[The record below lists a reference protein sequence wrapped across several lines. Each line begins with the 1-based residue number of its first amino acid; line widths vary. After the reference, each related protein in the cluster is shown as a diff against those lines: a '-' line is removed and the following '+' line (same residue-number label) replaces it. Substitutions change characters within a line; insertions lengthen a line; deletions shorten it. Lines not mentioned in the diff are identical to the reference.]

1 MFRSIFTR
9 LFWTNFFIMVI
20 ALVMMSATMTGF
32 LSYYIENKQYDISVK
47 TAKNIEYITIVLQI
61 ENHDLRSQRVYNST
75 LSSWS
80 EFTGSDITVVD
91 SRGDVFAS
99 TTGIV
104 RVPGNLL
111 SRVLS
116 GETIKIKNYFGN
128 YYQKPVFVVGIP
140 MYYQDNIAGAIF
152 FNTLVPDLNRNITD
166 FMYMLGLSC
175 AAAMLLAFVL
185 VYIQSKHISMPIKD
199 INKAVNYIAS
209 GKFDKR
215 VKVSAPDEIGQLASS
230 FNYMAETLSKTNDM
244 QNEFISDV
252 SHELR
257 TPMTSISGFVEG
269 ILDGTISPEKE
280 KDYLKLVYD
289 ESVRLTKLTNDMLE
303 MSKMSSS
310 EYKLSVSEFDI
321 NELVRR
327 CIIQLEQ
334 RISGKNLEL
343 EVNFDAEIIKVLGDK
358 DAIQRVIINILD
370 NAVKFSFENTK
381 IMISTWYKDSK
392 AYVSIGNF
400 GIGMS
405 SDEIKHIFDR
415 FYKTDKSRTSDKK
428 GAGLG
433 LSMVKNIMSLHK
445 QQIWVDSTETKSGT
459 GVKFTK
465 FTFTLQSA

>member
-9 LFWTNFFIMVI
+9 LFWTNVFIMMI
-20 ALVMMSATMTGF
+20 TLVMMSATMTGF
-32 LSYYIENKQYDISVK
+32 LSYYMEAKQYDLAVK

-61 ENHDLRSQRVYNST
+61 ENHDMRSQRVYNST

-80 EFTGSDITVVD
+80 EFTGSDITVAD
-91 SRGDVFAS
+91 SHGSVFSS
-99 TTGIV
+99 TADIV
-104 RVPGNLL
+104 RVPAELL
-111 SRVLS
+111 SPVLS
-116 GETIKIKNYFGN
+116 GQTIRLKNHFGN
-128 YYQKPVFVVGIP
+128 YYKNTVFVVGIP
-140 MYYQDNIAGAIF
+140 MYYRDDIVGAIF
-152 FNTLVPDLNRNITD
+152 FNTQMPDLNRNISD
-166 FMYMLGLSC
+166 FMHMIALSSM
-175 AAAMLLAFVL
+175 AAILLAFVL
-185 VYIQSKHISMPIKD
+185 VYIQSKHISTPIKD

-215 VKVSAPDEIGQLASS
+215 VKVSSPDEIGQLASS

-257 TPMTSISGFVEG
+257 TPMTSISGFVAG
-269 ILDGTISPEKE
+269 ILDGTIPPEKE
-280 KDYLKLVYD
+280 KEYLQLVYD

-334 RISGKNLEL
+334 RISDKNLEL
-343 EVNFDAEIIKVLGDK
+343 EVNFDVEKIKVLGDK

-381 IMISTWYKDSK
+381 IIVSTWYKDSK

-400 GIGMS
+400 GTGMTA
-405 SDEIKHIFDR
+405 DEINHIFDR
-415 FYKTDKSRTSDKK
+415 FYKTDKSRTNDKK

-433 LSMVKNIMSLHK
+433 LSMVKNIISLHK
-445 QQIWVDSTETKSGT
+445 QQIWVDSSETKSGT

-465 FTFTLQSA
+465 FTFTLQSS